1 MNGNAV
7 EKMKVSYE
15 LHVQSKDRW
24 NIERIYKGHQK
35 KDVIEDARL
44 LNAEPHIQAVKMVRE
59 TYNES
64 DKFSSEV
71 ASELRRAILVVDK
84 ANADMM
90 ARVAEIRQ
98 EPKAAPKPQGGISRH
113 TKAKSKNMGP

>member
-98 EPKAAPKPQGGISRH
+98 EPKPAPKPQGGISRH